1 MSQIGIYKKGI
12 DTMMRDIFE
21 DDARY
26 NYAIRI
32 YNDETQEIAER
43 RYLSA
48 DDAETEEYILNFIG
62 YERYEAYQR
71 DPVTREWEQVY

>member
-1 MSQIGIYKKGI
+1 
-12 DTMMRDIFE
+12 MMKDIFE

-32 YNDETQEIAER
+32 YNDKNGSILEK

-48 DDAETEEYILNFIG
+48 DDAETEEYILDFIE
-62 YERYEAYQR
+62 YEHYEIYQR
-71 DPVTREWEQVY
+71 NMTTREWEQVY

>member
-1 MSQIGIYKKGI
+1 MK
-12 DTMMRDIFE
+12 DIFE
-21 DDARY
+21 NDTRY

-32 YNDETQEIAER
+32 YNDETQEIMEK

-48 DDAETEEYILNFIG
+48 DDAESDEYILGFIG

-71 DPVTREWEQVY
+71 NMITREWERVY

>member
-1 MSQIGIYKKGI
+1 
-12 DTMMRDIFE
+12 MMKDIFE
-21 DDARY
+21 NDKRY

-32 YNDETQEIAER
+32 YNDETQEIMER

-48 DDAETEEYILNFIG
+48 DDAEMEEHILDFIG

-71 DPVTREWEQVY
+71 NMITREWEQVY

>member
-1 MSQIGIYKKGI
+1 
-12 DTMMRDIFE
+12 MMRDIFE

-32 YNDETQEIAER
+32 HNDETQEIAER